1 MKTNTRQIHTGLFTN
16 TAASILASVLGQES
30 DGIWENSRG
39 HERYWRF
46 AGICRAK
53 DDEVLIEVS
62 DGIDTYYHCASFF
75 NGKTDYEVCEY
86 FANRI
91 KQIAKIEMK
100 DEHVDGVSGWN
111 RNNSRKLCYL
121 HDARLCEAYLVY
133 EILKGRSR
141 ARDKYA
147 TDLIEK
153 VIGHRLTPEAIALRE
168 VIKKINAKLADDLK
182 ALEAK
187 HAADVSALK
196 AAAEAE
202 ISKLKAA

>member
-1 MKTNTRQIHTGLFTN
+1 M
-16 TAASILASVLGQES
+16 
-30 DGIWENSRG
+30 
-39 HERYWRF
+39 
-46 AGICRAK
+46 K
-53 DDEVLIEVS
+53 DDSSI
-62 DGIDTYYHCASFF
+62 
-75 NGKTDYEVCEY
+75 GKWVRSNCNYTCY
-86 FANRI
+86 ANV
-91 KQIAKIEMK
+91 K
-100 DEHVDGVSGWN
+100 VN
-111 RNNSRKLCYL
+111 
-121 HDARLCEAYLVY
+121 EAYLVY
-133 EILKGRSR
+133 EILKGRSL

-168 VIKKINAKLADDLK
+168 AIKKINAKLADDLK

>member
-1 MKTNTRQIHTGLFTN
+1 MDRLIHTGLFTD
-16 TAASILASVLGQES
+16 TAADAIYHGVIGQCS
-30 DGIWENSRG
+30 DGRG
-39 HERYWRF
+39 EDNPKNAKYWRF
-46 AGICRAK
+46 ISVKRAEDGEVLLEVKSGYDLFYEVESAFAYKSEFEVREWVANYLKATVKLHMK
-53 DDEVLIEVS
+53 DDSSIGKWVRS
-62 DGIDTYYHCASFF
+62 
-75 NGKTDYEVCEY
+75 NGNYT
-86 FANRI
+86 
-91 KQIAKIEMK
+91 
-100 DEHVDGVSGWN
+100 
-111 RNNSRKLCYL
+111 CYA
-121 HDARLCEAYLVY
+121 DVKVNEAYLVY

-141 ARDKYA
+141 AKDKYA

-168 VIKKINAKLADDLK
+168 AIKKINAKLADDLK